1 MMRLLKNNL
10 PQQTEEGRV
19 PYDNMLQ
26 VGQVRPELVVMDPND
41 AYVAF
46 ISVYMCPRQ
55 ALWRCAPLGV
65 VLWNLSSA
73 WHSVMPSPDHT
84 DQSLKHG
91 SCEGHCLFYLLVCLV

>member
-46 ISVYMCPRQ
+46 ISVCMCCPQ
-55 ALWRCAPLGV
+55 ALWRCAPWGAM
-65 VLWNLSSA
+65 LWSLCGA
-73 WHSVMPSPDHT
+73 WHSLMPSPQYT
-84 DQSLKHG
+84 GQCLKHG
-91 SCEGHCLFYLLVCLV
+91 SL